1 MDSEL
6 PDLPPRRRKLLWGT
20 FGFVFLGTPVFL
32 LLAAEIFDRISI
44 AFSPRFAPLW
54 LFSALGGIVAAGSV
68 AGFLFARLTT
78 RGPGFLRDVIAFGF
92 IFTLL
97 IGVITTLLVVFWS
110 NLN

>member
-32 LLAAEIFDRISI
+32 LLAAEIADRIPGGFSSRL
-44 AFSPRFAPLW
+44 AFIWPFAI
-54 LFSALGGIVAAGSV
+54 LGGIAAAGSTT
-68 AGFLFARLTT
+68 GFLFARLTT

-97 IGVITTLLVVFWS
+97 IGVITTLVLVFWS